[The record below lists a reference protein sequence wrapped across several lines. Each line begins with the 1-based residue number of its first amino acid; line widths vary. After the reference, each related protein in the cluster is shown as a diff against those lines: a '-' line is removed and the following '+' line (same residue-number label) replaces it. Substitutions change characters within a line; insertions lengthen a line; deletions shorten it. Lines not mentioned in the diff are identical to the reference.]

1 MRMRSYKVPQWRRAG
16 AGDFDGTLRRVLAFL
31 KLLYDPGCERF
42 HELDRRVRTVS
53 RAQVKEKVNARG
65 LGRWRPYAEQLAPL
79 IKALEESGAL

>member
-1 MRMRSYKVPQWRRAG
+1 
-16 AGDFDGTLRRVLAFL
+16 VLAFL

-53 RAQVKEKVNARG
+53 RVQVKEKVNARG

-79 IKALEESGAL
+79 IKALEETGAL

>member
-42 HELDRRVRTVS
+42 HELDRRDERS
-53 RAQVKEKVNARG
+53 A
-65 LGRWRPYAEQLAPL
+65 APR
-79 IKALEESGAL
+79 